1 MGPKQRREREKEEVK
16 QMILDAARELF
27 VEHGY
32 EAVSM
37 RKIAEKIEYSPTAIY
52 LHFKDKEALLDELCG
67 SDFRTL
73 AREFI
78 EFAQIR
84 DPIERMRRSGL
95 AYVDFALAHPQQYRL
110 MFMTPLPPEHATS
123 AENLASRGKIEE
135 DAYAFLRATMAQAID
150 EKRVRPEYT
159 DPDLLAQMAWAPLHG
174 VLALHIARKME
185 PEWIDARPPRDTARA
200 LVEAFIRGITKESK

>member
-1 MGPKQRREREKEEVK
+1 MGPKQRREREKEEVR

-27 VEHGY
+27 VEHGF

-52 LHFKDKEALLDELCG
+52 LHFADKNALLDELC
-67 SDFRTL
+67 SNDFRAL

-95 AYVDFALAHPQQYRL
+95 AYVDFALSHPQHYRL
-110 MFMTPLPPEHATS
+110 MFMTPIPEHEHS
-123 AENLASRGKIEE
+123 AETMSSRGKIEE

-174 VLALHIARKME
+174 VLALHIAKKME
-185 PEWIDARPPRDTARA
+185 PEWIEARPPRETAVA
-200 LVEAFIRGITKESK
+200 LVEAFIRGISKEK